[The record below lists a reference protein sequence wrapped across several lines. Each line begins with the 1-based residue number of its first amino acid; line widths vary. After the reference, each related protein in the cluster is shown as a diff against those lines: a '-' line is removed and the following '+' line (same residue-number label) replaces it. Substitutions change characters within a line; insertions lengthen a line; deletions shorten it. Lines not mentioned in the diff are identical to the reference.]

1 VRTYLEC
8 VPCFLRQALDA
19 AQATSDDPRVQ
30 ERVVR
35 GTLRLVAEMPLDRP
49 PPWLGQRI
57 HRLLREAT
65 GQADPYREA
74 KRRANDFA
82 RELLPEL
89 KGRVRASADHID
101 AALRVAIAGN
111 IIDLGCRSSVGE
123 KEIREAVTAAMSA
136 ALDVRAV
143 ESLKRAVGEA
153 REILYIADNAGEL
166 FFDRVLIEELPSE
179 RVILA
184 VRGAPVIN
192 DATREDVEATGFTSL
207 ARVIDSGSDA
217 PGTIL
222 EDCSTSFREC
232 FRSADVVIAKG
243 QGNFETL
250 SDVERGVFFLLKA
263 KCPVVARRLGCE
275 LGEALLLAPSSPA
288 GAPEARCSVGPS
300 GRS

>member
-1 VRTYLEC
+1 MRTYLEC

-19 AQATSDDPRVQ
+19 AQATSDDPHVQ
-30 ERVVR
+30 EQVVR

-65 GQADPYREA
+65 GREDPYREA
-74 KRRANDFA
+74 KRQANDFA
-82 RELLPEL
+82 RGLLPEL
-89 KGRVRASADHID
+89 KARVQGSADRID
-101 AALRVAIAGN
+101 AALRIAIAGN

-123 KEIREAVTAAMSA
+123 GEILEAVAAAVSA
-136 ALDVRAV
+136 PLDARAV
-143 ESLKRAVGEA
+143 ESLKKAAAEA
-153 REILYIADNAGEL
+153 HEILYIADNAGEL
-166 FFDRVLIEELPSE
+166 FFDRVLIEELPAE
-179 RVILA
+179 RVTLA

-192 DATREDVEATGFTSL
+192 DATREDVEAVGFTSL

-222 EDCSTSFREC
+222 EDCSVSFREC
-232 FRSADVVIAKG
+232 FWNADVVIAKG

-263 KCPVVARRLGCE
+263 KCAVVARRLGCG
-275 LGEALLLAPSSPA
+275 LGEALLLAPPLPA
-288 GAPEARCSVGPS
+288 GTAETRHSIGPS
-300 GRS
+300 GRP